1 MGIVGSQK
9 ARFAAIF
16 LLPAIAAGVVPASVV
31 AQAAP
36 GADAPMQMRLAAL
49 PPSPGPDGPGEDAL
63 ATRVVS
69 DYVALTANASADD
82 VEAGVVFA
90 VSQSKLS
97 SDAAI
102 AGLSRAARVADAKLL
117 AAINEAIA
125 AIKAGKL
132 KTGTGALGS
141 NTNDSGFSGPTVNV
155 GGGSSNYS
163 GE

>member
-102 AGLSRAARVADAKLL
+102 AGLSRAAPAQHRARRRLIELKYAAPGRRRERKKLR
-117 AAINEAIA
+117 
-125 AIKAGKL
+125 AGA
-132 KTGTGALGS
+132 GPGPVSPALHPVRAPG
-141 NTNDSGFSGPTVNV
+141 
-155 GGGSSNYS
+155 
-163 GE
+163 